1 MKNSDLKKKK
11 KFKNAYQ
18 NKRNISKDAK
28 KLSFHFFHIYKKKK
42 MVLKWDSNQ
51 HQFWQCSLTNWLST
65 NWANQVHAI
74 RRQFLHHFNDQLG
87 EAWFCKST
95 RIDGITSIQR
105 ALNIL
110 KRALSRCQLSSKCL
124 V

>member
-1 MKNSDLKKKK
+1 
-11 KFKNAYQ
+11 
-18 NKRNISKDAK
+18 
-28 KLSFHFFHIYKKKK
+28 

-74 RRQFLHHFNDQLG
+74 RRQFLYHFNDQLG

-95 RIDGITSIQR
+95 RIYEITSSQR
-105 ALNIL
+105 PLIF
-110 KRALSRCQLSSKCL
+110 
-124 V
+124 